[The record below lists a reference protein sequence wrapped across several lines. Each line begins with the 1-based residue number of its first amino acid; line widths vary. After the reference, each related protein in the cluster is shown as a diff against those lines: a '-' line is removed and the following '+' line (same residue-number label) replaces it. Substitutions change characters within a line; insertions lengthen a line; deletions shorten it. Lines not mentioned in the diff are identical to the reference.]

1 MRRNLGRCRLNEILI
16 EIGWSQ
22 QQLSDYSDVPKGQ
35 ISRYLSDDP
44 KQRRKI
50 SLRDAIAI
58 VDAIYVYSG
67 KAVHPRELYEGTLNQ
82 PVRRSVGE
90 S

>member
-16 EIGWSQ
+16 ELGWSQ

-44 KQRRKI
+44 EQQRKI

-58 VDAIYVYSG
+58 TDAVRVY
-67 KAVHPRELYEGTLNQ
+67 ANRVIHPRELYEGTLEP